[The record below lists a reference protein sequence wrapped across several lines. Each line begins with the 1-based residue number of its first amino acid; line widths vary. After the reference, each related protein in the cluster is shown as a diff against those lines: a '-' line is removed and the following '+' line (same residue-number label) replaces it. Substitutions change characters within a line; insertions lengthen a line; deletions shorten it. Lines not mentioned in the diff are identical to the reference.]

1 MSRVRY
7 LLYARKSEEDK
18 SRQVQSIG
26 DQIKE
31 LRELATHRNLH
42 IVGEIREEHSAKA
55 PGRPQFGAM
64 MEAIRRG
71 EADGILVWSINR
83 LLRNPVD
90 HGTISWMLQQGDLA
104 SMITMDKEYLP
115 GDNVVLLSVESAVAN
130 QFIIDLRKGTLRGLA
145 SKVEKGWFPHKAPV
159 GYLNNV
165 FDKTIEPDPLRFP
178 LLQRAWKMLLSEG
191 KSVPQILAALNGEMG
206 FRTPSGKGGQRGAG
220 GQPLARNTLYR
231 LYSNIFYAGYFT
243 RSGVIHKGLHPP
255 MVSLDEFTQA
265 GRILKRELRAKPQK
279 HRFAFTGLMH
289 CARCGGAITAEKHT
303 KTLKATGQQH
313 TYTYYRCCD
322 TRRQCGKKGMSEE
335 ALVQEIDAHLARLS
349 IPQEFK
355 EWGMHELEHWRGEEE
370 QGRQAAYEAKQTQ
383 LAALNRQLDT
393 LLELRLKEVIGDD
406 DYTRKRDELSKQCQ
420 VLHADVERMEQGGDD
435 TRAAIENVLLFCEQA
450 RAWFASGDPEV
461 RRLVAGALGARY
473 ELDDKRVQI
482 EPHPVLVPI
491 LNANFALAKDTQ
503 QVRSGAT
510 NDGFEPGKTGS
521 GSGQK
526 GELEKV
532 SVCWGRTWS
541 QLRTILVAPH
551 PHFPDL
557 RLAMASSALPLVP
570 VLALPGNA
578 VTDAARPDGASHGT

>member
-31 LRELATHRNLH
+31 LRGLAVHRNLH

-104 SMITMDKEYLP
+104 SLVTMDKEYLP

-145 SKVEKGWFPHKAPV
+145 SKVEKGWFPHKAPI

-165 FDKTIEPDPLRFP
+165 FDKTIEADPLRFP

-191 KSVPQILAALNGEMG
+191 QSVPHILAILNGEMG

-220 GQPLARNTLYR
+220 AKPLARNTLYR
-231 LYSNIFYAGYFT
+231 LYSNVFYAGYFT
-243 RSGVIHKGLHPP
+243 RSGVIHKGLHQP
-255 MVSLDEFTQA
+255 MVSLDEFRRA
-265 GRILKRELRAKPQK
+265 GQILKRELRTKPQK
-279 HRFAFTGLMH
+279 HRFAFTGMMH

-303 KTLKATGQQH
+303 KTLKTTGKQH
-313 TYTYYRCCD
+313 SYTYYRCCD
-322 TRRQCGKKGMSEE
+322 MGRRCGKKGIREE
-335 ALVQEIDAHLARLS
+335 AVGEQIDALLARLS
-349 IPQEFK
+349 IPREFK
-355 EWGMHELEHWRGEEE
+355 EWGMHELERWRGDD
-370 QGRQAAYEAKQTQ
+370 QQVRLAAQESKQKE
-383 LAALNRQLDT
+383 LLALNRQLDT
-393 LLELRLKEVIGDD
+393 LLELRLKEVVGDEQ
-406 DYTRKRDELSKQCQ
+406 YTRKRDELSARRL
-420 VLHADVERMEQGGDD
+420 VLHSEVEAMEQGGDY

-450 RAWFASGDPEV
+450 RAWFATGDPEV

-473 ELDDKRVQI
+473 ELEDKRIRIV
-482 EPHPVLVPI
+482 PHSVLVPI
-491 LNANFALAKDTQ
+491 LNANFDLSTEAQ
-503 QVRSGAT
+503 QVCSGAT
-510 NDGFEPGKTGS
+510 NRDFEPGKTGS
-521 GSGQK
+521 GRGQK
-526 GELEKV
+526 GDLDKV
-532 SVCWGRTWS
+532 SICWGRTWS
-541 QLRTILVAPH
+541 ELRTILAAPDSY
-551 PHFPDL
+551 FPDL
-557 RLAMASSALPLVP
+557 SEPL
-570 VLALPGNA
+570 
-578 VTDAARPDGASHGT
+578 SHHFDRSP